1 MSAWVLRWHTV
12 ALANTDKGG
21 QADADLCRPE
31 LPALQNSST
40 QGRSPRA
47 ATRSRHSPCAAANS
61 ACSTRLPPPALP
73 CRDYN
78 QKHFVR
84 SGGFQQAADKLQGPT
99 RRIFI
104 EFLER
109 SCTAGGWV
117 KLAVAV
123 GVAVARECMAGQV
136 GAWLGG
142 ECWCWCRQT
151 ALSTG
156 IPHRPPL
163 PSTLAPPP
171 LPNLQSSRPS

>member
-1 MSAWVLRWHTV
+1 MLIYAAQSYLHFRTAAHRAAH
-12 ALANTDKGG
+12 
-21 QADADLCRPE
+21 
-31 LPALQNSST
+31 PAL
-40 QGRSPRA
+40 PPAA
-47 ATRSRHSPCAAANS
+47 ATHPVLPLTLPVPPAS
-61 ACSTRLPPPALP
+61 PPPALP
-73 CRDYN
+73 RRDYN

-84 SGGFQQAADKLQGPT
+84 SEGFQQAADKLQGPT

-123 GVAVARECMAGQV
+123 AVAVARECMAGQV

-171 LPNLQSSRPS
+171 LPNLQSSRAS